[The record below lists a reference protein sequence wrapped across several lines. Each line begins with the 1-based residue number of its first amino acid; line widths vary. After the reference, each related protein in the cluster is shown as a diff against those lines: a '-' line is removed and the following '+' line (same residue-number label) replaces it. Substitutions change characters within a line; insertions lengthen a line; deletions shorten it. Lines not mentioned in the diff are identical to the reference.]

1 MDINTTPSQD
11 IIDAVMRMQHY
22 IAEHI
27 KEPITQHQLAQAAG
41 YSQYYAARIFKVLT
55 GKTPF
60 EYMCRLRLS
69 QSALV
74 LRDGNLRVIDVAL
87 DYVFDSHEGFTRA
100 FSKEFGMTP
109 KEYAKNPQP
118 VKLFMPSNIR
128 DFYLLKRGSEERKMS
143 ITPSAIFVQVVDRP
157 ARKLILKRG
166 KTASHYFEFCEE
178 VGCNIWG
185 VLCSIKEALYE
196 PIGMWMPDN
205 LRPAGTSV
213 YTQGVEI
220 PLDNSVEIPDGFE
233 VIELPP
239 CKMLI
244 FQGPPYDDEKF
255 MEAIDELWKQTANY
269 NPEIYGYEWADDIAP
284 KIQLAPMG
292 YRGYIEGRPVKPIN
306 K

>member
-1 MDINTTPSQD
+1 MDINTIPSQD
-11 IIDAVMRMQHY
+11 KIDAVMRMQHY

-41 YSQYYAARIFKVLT
+41 YSQYYAARIFKELT

-60 EYMCRLRLS
+60 EYIRRLRLS

-109 KEYAKNPQP
+109 KEYAKKPQP

-128 DFYLLKRGSEERKMS
+128 DFYLLKRGSEESKMS
-143 ITPSAIFVQVVDRP
+143 VTPSAIFVQVVDRP

-213 YTQGVEI
+213 YTQA
-220 PLDNSVEIPDGFE
+220 LRYRS
-233 VIELPP
+233 
-239 CKMLI
+239 
-244 FQGPPYDDEKF
+244 
-255 MEAIDELWKQTANY
+255 T
-269 NPEIYGYEWADDIAP
+269 
-284 KIQLAPMG
+284 IQERLLMAL
-292 YRGYIEGRPVKPIN
+292 R
-306 K
+306 